1 MWIIVVA
8 GLPWWQVIGAT
19 TVVLRIIVFPIVC
32 IAQKNMVVI
41 NNHQVQEE
49 VQISIRDSDIF
60 SYVMP
65 VMYHTRYHFNHF
77 RLTNGIRT
85 DLN

>member
-49 VQISIRDSDIF
+49 VQISIRDCDIF
-60 SYVMP
+60 SYLCQLC
-65 VMYHTRYHFNHF
+65 TI
-77 RLTNGIRT
+77 L
-85 DLN
+85 